1 MENKSKALEYLNIAR
16 STFYYKSLLEEKDED
31 LRVKIEKVLVD
42 NPGYGHKRIATEL
55 KLNRKHIKRVMKK
68 FNIKPRR
75 GRKKPWKHGK
85 NQEFEASP
93 NLLTSLFPLYKNHL
107 WITDFT
113 YLKWRNRWVYVCTV
127 IDLFSREVV
136 GISIKTNHGALLVSE
151 ALLNGLAANPA
162 PVVIHSD
169 QGSEY
174 KSKLFRSILGNYKI
188 LQSMS
193 KKGSPWQ
200 NGYQESFFSN
210 WKVDIGEVNRFATLG
225 ELTAELYRSIY
236 YYNNSRIH
244 TSLGMAPKK
253 FSEKFA
259 LNYEMKYN
267 TIQERLS
274 V

>member
-16 STFYYKSLLEEKDED
+16 STFYYKPLLEEKDEG
-31 LRVKIEKVLVD
+31 LRLKIEKVLVD
-42 NPGYGHKRIATEL
+42 NPSYGHRRLATEL
-55 KLNRKHIKRVMKK
+55 KLNKKQIKRVMKK
-68 FNIKPRR
+68 FGIKPRR
-75 GRKKPWKHGK
+75 GRKKPWKCGK
-85 NQEFEASP
+85 DEEFEAP
-93 NLLTSLFPLYKNHL
+93 NLLASLFPLYKNHL

-113 YLKWRNRWVYVCTV
+113 YLKWRSRWIYVCTV

-136 GISIKTNHGALLVSE
+136 GLSIKTNHSSLLVSE
-151 ALLNGLAANPA
+151 ALLNALSANPT

-174 KSKLFRSILGNYKI
+174 KSKLFRAILGSYKI

-200 NGYQESFFSN
+200 NGYQESFFGN
-210 WKVDIGEVNRFATLG
+210 WKVDIGDVNRFGTLG

-236 YYNNSRIH
+236 YYNNLRIH
-244 TSLGMAPKK
+244 TSLGMSPRK

-259 LNYEMKYN
+259 LKTEIKYN
-267 TIQERLS
+267 INQERLS